1 MKKIIALG
9 VGTVGA
15 ATLGALFGSGVA
27 SADDYA
33 GQTYSDASSAIS
45 DASQKAVIASKV
57 GDTLAQDDCIVD
69 HSQQAPWIKGD
80 DFAPV
85 TDTVL
90 LYLNCNAKVATN
102 KTPGNSAAS
111 PAGQAELAAEAQA
124 AQQAAAQQNPGNELA
139 GTGQTV
145 GAAGD
150 HKG

>member
-9 VGTVGA
+9 VGAVGA
-15 ATLGALFGSGVA
+15 AALGAVFGSGIA

-33 GQTYSDASSAIS
+33 GQTYADASSAIS
-45 DASQKAVIASKV
+45 GASEKAVIATVV
-57 GDTLAQDDCIVD
+57 GDSLAKDDCIVD
-69 HSQQAPWIKGD
+69 HSQQAAWIKGD

-102 KTPGNSAAS
+102 KSPGNSAAS
-111 PAGQAELAAEAQA
+111 PAGQAELAAEAAA
-124 AQQAAAQQNPGNELA
+124 AQQAAAQQNPSDELA
-139 GTGQTV
+139 GAGQSV
-145 GAAGD
+145 GAPGA

>member
-1 MKKIIALG
+1 MKKIMALG

-15 ATLGALFGSGVA
+15 ATLGALFGSGIA

-45 DASQKAVIASKV
+45 DASQKAVIAAKV

-69 HSQQAPWIKGD
+69 HSQQAAWIKGD

-90 LYLNCNAKVATN
+90 LYLNCNAKVATY
-102 KTPGNSAAS
+102 KTAGNSAAS
-111 PAGQAELAAEAQA
+111 PAGQAELAAEAA
-124 AQQAAAQQNPGNELA
+124 AKQAAAQQDPANELA
-139 GTGQTV
+139 GTDQTI
-145 GAAGD
+145 GAPGA